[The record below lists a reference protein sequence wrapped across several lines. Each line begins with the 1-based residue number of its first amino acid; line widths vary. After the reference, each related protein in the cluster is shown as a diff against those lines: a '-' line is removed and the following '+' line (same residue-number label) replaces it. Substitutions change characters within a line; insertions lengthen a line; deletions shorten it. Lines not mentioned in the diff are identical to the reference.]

1 LHPAILRLIKRVI
14 EAAHAAGKWVGMCG
28 EMAGQEEAVPLLLG
42 LGLDEFS
49 VNSAMVPV
57 VKRIIRSLSLTEA
70 QEIAR
75 EALRLATAE
84 EVQGY
89 VNMWRTRISKD

>member
-1 LHPAILRLIKRVI
+1 
-14 EAAHAAGKWVGMCG
+14 MCG
-28 EMAGQEEAVPLLLG
+28 EMAGQEEAVPILLG

-49 VNSAMVPV
+49 VNSSTIPG